1 MSELINNNQQ
11 RKELLKHMILQ
22 LHEGKT
28 AEAIKKQLIRLLGKV
43 PYGVVVEAEQEL
55 ISEGLP
61 PQEVLKL
68 CDIHSQALKGVVD
81 QTGAKEPPPGHPVHT
96 FQQENRMLAQEL
108 ENLRD
113 LMTQIEKSP
122 DETDVSHLW
131 IKIHQ
136 HFNNLSDVDKH
147 YRRKENLL
155 FPFLEK
161 YGITGPPTV
170 MWGKDDETRKKLSE
184 AIKAL
189 SATQTISAG
198 EAKTVIDLVLKPAVD
213 AIDEMIYKE
222 EKILFPMC
230 MDTLKEREWY
240 EIYQQSDE
248 IGYCLYDPED
258 RWAPE
263 GAQTSL
269 QGKQENDKIQLPT
282 GSFTLEELTA
292 LFKTLPV
299 DITFVDK
306 NDEVRFF
313 SNSDER
319 VFDRNRAILGRKV
332 QMCHPPSSVHMV
344 QKILDDFRSGRQDRA
359 AFWIQLHGK
368 FIHIEYFALRN
379 EQGGYLGTLEVT
391 QDLTQ
396 LRKLEGERR
405 LLTYDKN

>member
-11 RKELLKHMILQ
+11 
-22 LHEGKT
+22 
-28 AEAIKKQLIRLLGKV
+28 V

>member
-61 PQEVLKL
+61 PQEVLKF